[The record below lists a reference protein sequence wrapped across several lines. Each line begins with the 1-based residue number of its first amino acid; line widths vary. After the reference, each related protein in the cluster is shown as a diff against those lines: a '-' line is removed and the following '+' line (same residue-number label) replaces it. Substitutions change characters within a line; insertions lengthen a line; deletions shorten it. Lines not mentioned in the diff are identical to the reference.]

1 MKRHTVFFTEV
12 ADSARLAI
20 ALYYDAEAGS
30 DRADRFL
37 DAVANTALLLSDN
50 PYLGRVYEENG
61 VVYDGV
67 YVRRIAL
74 SPDDKG
80 SRYPY
85 YFIYRIREQQVLVL
99 RIHGDRQD
107 DPALIR
113 G

>member
-1 MKRHTVFFTEV
+1 MKRYSVLFTDE
-12 ADSARLAI
+12 ADRNRLEI
-20 ALYYDAEAGS
+20 ALYYDIEAGT

-37 DAVANTALLLSDN
+37 DAVENTALLLQEN

-61 VVYDGV
+61 VVYDGEH
-67 YVRRIAL
+67 VRRIAL
-74 SPDDKG
+74 NPDDKG

-85 YFIYRIREQQVLVL
+85 YFIYRIQEQRVLVL

-107 DPALIR
+107 EPALIR